1 MHIADNYR
9 ALNTSRERRRM
20 TEHNHDHDHEGH
32 EHEGH
37 EHEGH
42 EHITLVDEQGN
53 ETLYEIL
60 LTVDGQEEFG
70 KNYVLLYPAGI
81 PEDEDVELQAYSYV
95 ENTEGTEGDLQ
106 QIETDAEWDMI
117 EEVFNTFMAEEEE

>member
-1 MHIADNYR
+1 
-9 ALNTSRERRRM
+9 M

-32 EHEGH
+32 EH
-37 EHEGH
+37 
-42 EHITLVDEQGN
+42 ITLVDEQGN
-53 ETLYEIL
+53 
-60 LTVDGQEEFG
+60 EFG

-95 ENTEGTEGDLQ
+95 ENAEGTEGDLQ

>member
-1 MHIADNYR
+1 
-9 ALNTSRERRRM
+9 M
-20 TEHNHDHDHEGH
+20 TEHNHDHD
-32 EHEGH
+32 
-37 EHEGH
+37 HEGH

-81 PEDEDVELQAYSYV
+81 PEDEDVELREKRYFSY
-95 ENTEGTEGDLQ
+95 
-106 QIETDAEWDMI
+106 W
-117 EEVFNTFMAEEEE
+117 EVAFLIIIVIMYMLFLS